1 MGKNDR
7 FIAILIGLGIW
18 TLVIFQFLEPKSVTA
33 QNEPHTHDPHTH
45 DPHTHEPHTH
55 EPHTHEPHTHEEH
68 KHRNFSLLDH
78 VHSSSDISSLRKD
91 MRRLI
96 ESCVVIEES
105 ISC

>member
-1 MGKNDR
+1 MEFNMRKNDR
-7 FIAILIGLGIW
+7 FIAIFIGLGIW
-18 TLVIFQFLEPKSVTA
+18 TLIVVQFLEPKSVTA
-33 QNEPHTHDPHTH
+33 QN
-45 DPHTHEPHTH
+45 

>member
-1 MGKNDR
+1 MRKNDR
-7 FIAILIGLGIW
+7 FIAIFIGLGIW

-33 QNEPHTHDPHTH
+33 Q
-45 DPHTHEPHTH
+45 HEPHTH
-55 EPHTHEPHTHEEH
+55 ESHTYEEH

-78 VHSSSDISSLRKD
+78 IHSSSDISSLRKD

>member
-1 MGKNDR
+1 MRKNDR
-7 FIAILIGLGIW
+7 FIAIFIGLGIW
-18 TLVIFQFLEPKSVTA
+18 TLVIFQFLEPKSVTS
-33 QNEPHTHDPHTH
+33 QN
-45 DPHTHEPHTH
+45 

-78 VHSSSDISSLRKD
+78 IHSSSDISSLRKD

>member
-1 MGKNDR
+1 MEFIMGKNDR
-7 FIAILIGLGIW
+7 FIVIFIGLGIW

-33 QNEPHTHDPHTH
+33 QN
-45 DPHTHEPHTH
+45 

>member
-7 FIAILIGLGIW
+7 FIAILISLGIW
-18 TLVIFQFLEPKSVTA
+18 TLVIFQFLKPKSVTA
-33 QNEPHTHDPHTH
+33 QNEPHTL
-45 DPHTHEPHTH
+45 
-55 EPHTHEPHTHEEH
+55 EPHTHEEH

-91 MRRLI
+91 VRRLI

>member
-1 MGKNDR
+1 MRKNDR
-7 FIAILIGLGIW
+7 FIAIFIGLGIW

-33 QNEPHTHDPHTH
+33 Q
-45 DPHTHEPHTH
+45 H

-78 VHSSSDISSLRKD
+78 IHSSSDISSLRKD

-96 ESCVVIEES
+96 ESCVIIEES

>member
-7 FIAILIGLGIW
+7 FITIFIGLGIW

-33 QNEPHTHDPHTH
+33 QNEPHTH
-45 DPHTHEPHTH
+45 
-55 EPHTHEPHTHEEH
+55 EPHTHEEH
-68 KHRNFSLLDH
+68 QHSNFSLLDH

>member
-7 FIAILIGLGIW
+7 FIVIFIGLGIW

-33 QNEPHTHDPHTH
+33 QNEPHTY
-45 DPHTHEPHTH
+45 
-55 EPHTHEPHTHEEH
+55 EPHTHEEH

>member
-1 MGKNDR
+1 MRKNDR
-7 FIAILIGLGIW
+7 FIAIFIGLGIW

-33 QNEPHTHDPHTH
+33 Q
-45 DPHTHEPHTH
+45 H

-68 KHRNFSLLDH
+68 KHSNFSLSDH

>member
-1 MGKNDR
+1 MRKNDR
-7 FIAILIGLGIW
+7 FIAIFIGLGIW

-33 QNEPHTHDPHTH
+33 QNEPHTH
-45 DPHTHEPHTH
+45 
-55 EPHTHEPHTHEEH
+55 EPHTHEEH

-78 VHSSSDISSLRKD
+78 VYSSSDISSLRKD

>member
-1 MGKNDR
+1 MRKNDR
-7 FIAILIGLGIW
+7 FIAIFIGLGIW

-33 QNEPHTHDPHTH
+33 Q
-45 DPHTHEPHTH
+45 HEPHSH
-55 EPHTHEPHTHEEH
+55 APHTHEEH

>member
-7 FIAILIGLGIW
+7 FIAIFIGLGIW

-33 QNEPHTHDPHTH
+33 QNEPHTH
-45 DPHTHEPHTH
+45 
-55 EPHTHEPHTHEEH
+55 EPHTHEEH
-68 KHRNFSLLDH
+68 KHSNFSLLDH

>member
-7 FIAILIGLGIW
+7 FIAIFIGLGIW

-33 QNEPHTHDPHTH
+33 QNEA
-45 DPHTHEPHTH
+45 
-55 EPHTHEPHTHEEH
+55 HTHEPHTHEEH
-68 KHRNFSLLDH
+68 IHRNFSLLDH

>member
-1 MGKNDR
+1 MRKKDR
-7 FIAILIGLGIW
+7 FIAIFIGLGIW

-33 QNEPHTHDPHTH
+33 Q
-45 DPHTHEPHTH
+45 H

>member
-7 FIAILIGLGIW
+7 FIAIFIGLGIW

-33 QNEPHTHDPHTH
+33 QN
-45 DPHTHEPHTH
+45 

-96 ESCVVIEES
+96 ESCVVIEEF

>member
-7 FIAILIGLGIW
+7 FIAIFIGLGIW

-33 QNEPHTHDPHTH
+33 QNEPHTH
-45 DPHTHEPHTH
+45 
-55 EPHTHEPHTHEEH
+55 EPHTHEEH
-68 KHRNFSLLDH
+68 QHSNFSLLDH

>member
-1 MGKNDR
+1 MRKNDR
-7 FIAILIGLGIW
+7 FIAIFIGSGIW

-33 QNEPHTHDPHTH
+33 Q
-45 DPHTHEPHTH
+45 H

-78 VHSSSDISSLRKD
+78 IHSSSDISSLRKD

>member
-7 FIAILIGLGIW
+7 FIAIFIGLGIW

-33 QNEPHTHDPHTH
+33 QNEPHTH
-45 DPHTHEPHTH
+45 EPHTH
-55 EPHTHEPHTHEEH
+55 EKH

>member
-1 MGKNDR
+1 MRKNDR
-7 FIAILIGLGIW
+7 FIAIFIGLGIW

-33 QNEPHTHDPHTH
+33 Q
-45 DPHTHEPHTH
+45 HEPHS
-55 EPHTHEPHTHEEH
+55 HEPHTHEEH
-68 KHRNFSLLDH
+68 KHSNFSLLDH
-78 VHSSSDISSLRKD
+78 IHSSSDISSLRKD

>member
-1 MGKNDR
+1 MRKNDR
-7 FIAILIGLGIW
+7 FISIFIGLGIW

-33 QNEPHTHDPHTH
+33 Q
-45 DPHTHEPHTH
+45 HEPHTH
-55 EPHTHEPHTHEEH
+55 KPHTHEEH
-68 KHRNFSLLDH
+68 KHRDFSLLDH
-78 VHSSSDISSLRKD
+78 IHSSSDISSLRKD

>member
-7 FIAILIGLGIW
+7 FIAIFIGLGIW

-33 QNEPHTHDPHTH
+33 QN
-45 DPHTHEPHTH
+45 

-91 MRRLI
+91 MKRLI

>member
-7 FIAILIGLGIW
+7 FIAIFIGLGIW
-18 TLVIFQFLEPKSVTA
+18 TLVIFQLLDPKSVTA
-33 QNEPHTHDPHTH
+33 QNEPHTH
-45 DPHTHEPHTH
+45 
-55 EPHTHEPHTHEEH
+55 EEH
-68 KHRNFSLLDH
+68 KHSNFSLLDY

>member
-1 MGKNDR
+1 MRKNDR
-7 FIAILIGLGIW
+7 FIAIFIGLGIW

-33 QNEPHTHDPHTH
+33 Q
-45 DPHTHEPHTH
+45 HEPHTY
-55 EPHTHEPHTHEEH
+55 EPHTHEEH

-78 VHSSSDISSLRKD
+78 IHSSSDISSLRKD

>member
-7 FIAILIGLGIW
+7 FIAIFIGLGIW

-33 QNEPHTHDPHTH
+33 QN
-45 DPHTHEPHTH
+45 

-96 ESCVVIEES
+96 ESCLVIEES

>member
-1 MGKNDR
+1 MRKNDR
-7 FIAILIGLGIW
+7 FIAIFIGLGIW

-33 QNEPHTHDPHTH
+33 Q
-45 DPHTHEPHTH
+45 HEPHTH
-55 EPHTHEPHTHEEH
+55 ESHTHEEH

-78 VHSSSDISSLRKD
+78 IHSSSDISSLRKD

-96 ESCVVIEES
+96 ESCVVIEDS

>member
-1 MGKNDR
+1 MRKNDR
-7 FIAILIGLGIW
+7 FIAIFIGLGIW

-33 QNEPHTHDPHTH
+33 H
-45 DPHTHEPHTH
+45 HEPHTH
-55 EPHTHEPHTHEEH
+55 KPHTHEEH

-78 VHSSSDISSLRKD
+78 IHSSSDISSLRKD

>member
-1 MGKNDR
+1 MRKNDR
-7 FIAILIGLGIW
+7 FIAIFIGLGIW
-18 TLVIFQFLEPKSVTA
+18 TLIVVQFLEPKSVTA
-33 QNEPHTHDPHTH
+33 QN
-45 DPHTHEPHTH
+45 

>member
-1 MGKNDR
+1 MRKNDR
-7 FIAILIGLGIW
+7 FIAIFIGLGIW
-18 TLVIFQFLEPKSVTA
+18 TLIIFQFLEPKSVTA
-33 QNEPHTHDPHTH
+33 Q
-45 DPHTHEPHTH
+45 H

-68 KHRNFSLLDH
+68 KHRKFSLLDH

>member
-7 FIAILIGLGIW
+7 FIAIFIGLGIW
-18 TLVIFQFLEPKSVTA
+18 TLVIFQFFEPKSVTA
-33 QNEPHTHDPHTH
+33 QN
-45 DPHTHEPHTH
+45 

>member
-7 FIAILIGLGIW
+7 FIVIFIGLGIW

-33 QNEPHTHDPHTH
+33 QNEPHTY
-45 DPHTHEPHTH
+45 

-78 VHSSSDISSLRKD
+78 VYSSSDISSLRKD

>member
-7 FIAILIGLGIW
+7 FIAIFIGLGIW

-33 QNEPHTHDPHTH
+33 QNEPHS
-45 DPHTHEPHTH
+45 
-55 EPHTHEPHTHEEH
+55 HEPHTHEEH

-78 VHSSSDISSLRKD
+78 VHSSSAISSLRKD

>member
-33 QNEPHTHDPHTH
+33 QNEPHTH

>member
-1 MGKNDR
+1 MSKNDR
-7 FIAILIGLGIW
+7 FITIFIGLGIW

-33 QNEPHTHDPHTH
+33 Q
-45 DPHTHEPHTH
+45 H

>member
-1 MGKNDR
+1 MRKNDR
-7 FIAILIGLGIW
+7 FIAIFIGLGIW

-33 QNEPHTHDPHTH
+33 Q
-45 DPHTHEPHTH
+45 HEPHTH
-55 EPHTHEPHTHEEH
+55 EPHTHDEH

-78 VHSSSDISSLRKD
+78 IHSSSDISSLRKD

>member
-1 MGKNDR
+1 MRKNNP
-7 FIAILIGLGIW
+7 FIVIFIGLGIW
-18 TLVIFQFLEPKSVTA
+18 TMVIFQILEPKYVTA
-33 QNEPHTHDPHTH
+33 QNES
-45 DPHTHEPHTH
+45 HTHEAHI
-55 EPHTHEPHTHEEH
+55 HEEH
-68 KHRNFSLLDH
+68 RHLNFSLLDH

>member
-1 MGKNDR
+1 MSKNDR
-7 FIAILIGLGIW
+7 FIAIFIGLGIW

-33 QNEPHTHDPHTH
+33 Q
-45 DPHTHEPHTH
+45 HEPHTH
-55 EPHTHEPHTHEEH
+55 KSHTHEEH

-78 VHSSSDISSLRKD
+78 IHSSSDISSLRKD

>member
-1 MGKNDR
+1 MRKNDR
-7 FIAILIGLGIW
+7 FIAIFIGLGIW

-33 QNEPHTHDPHTH
+33 Q
-45 DPHTHEPHTH
+45 HEP
-55 EPHTHEPHTHEEH
+55 H

>member
-1 MGKNDR
+1 MEFNMRKNDR
-7 FIAILIGLGIW
+7 FIAIFIGLGIW

-33 QNEPHTHDPHTH
+33 Q
-45 DPHTHEPHTH
+45 HEPHTH
-55 EPHTHEPHTHEEH
+55 KPHTHEEH

-78 VHSSSDISSLRKD
+78 IHSSSDISSLRKD